1 MPAVIAFISQKGG
14 VGKSTLARALAAVCA
29 QARLKVVLADLDPRQ
44 QTLVHWQHARTKHR
58 ISPRPSVEAF
68 SDAAEAVEQAEDCDL
83 LILDTP
89 GGVNDDTLA
98 VARMAHL
105 IVQPTGP
112 TLDDLHPTVLLFHE
126 LVEAGI
132 HPSRLVAALCRVL
145 DDEEDAVVRAFLEE
159 AGYEVLEGSIPESIT
174 YRVAHN
180 RGRSLTETDERAF
193 NERAD
198 RLIEALLRKVAAIF
212 SAAEIEEQSGIPKGE
227 SPPRSGSCVL
237 FIR

>member
-29 QARLKVVLADLDPRQ
+29 QAGLEVVLADLDPRQ
-44 QTLVHWQHARTKHR
+44 QTLVHWQKARAAQHV
-58 ISPRPSVEAF
+58 SPRLSVVAF
-68 SDAAEAVEQAEDCDL
+68 DNAAEAVEHAEACDL

-126 LVEAGI
+126 LVDAGI
-132 HPSRLVAALCRVL
+132 PKSNLVAALCRVL
-145 DDEEDAVVRAFLEE
+145 NDGEEAAARAYLEE
-159 AGYEVLEGSIPESIT
+159 AGYEVLAGSIPESIA

-180 RGRSLTETDERAF
+180 RGRSLTETDEQAF
-193 NERAD
+193 NDRAD
-198 RLIEALLRKVAAIF
+198 ALFEALLTKVAAIT
-212 SAAEIEEQSGIPKGE
+212 SAAEGPTIMPKG
-227 SPPRSGSCVL
+227 GAA
-237 FIR
+237 